1 MEPLMHLLKRPHPF
15 IFNAGS
21 VLIPGL
27 LAFLLILGFAPF
39 SFKALDLAPRAVLS
53 LAFGLIASLGVL
65 LVVGLLKWLA
75 PRFMQEESWT
85 VGKELVLILTVV
97 AGICVLNF
105 AVILGVGLSQ
115 DPVLHVFKSAVLYT
129 LGISIIPVGMLTLLE
144 QFGHQRKKLKQ
155 AKRLTMQ
162 LRQQTTAA
170 PSARNGPSSAGAI
183 LLEAENGQVEL
194 QLKPDEILFLNSDGN
209 YVEVHYVDGSSRP
222 HTKLIRNR
230 LKHFAS
236 ALPEDRFFR
245 CHKSYVVNG
254 ARIIRVEGN
263 ARNLELLLRG
273 TDRRIPVSRSK
284 SDALSAFLKDE

>member
-1 MEPLMHLLKRPHPF
+1 MRVLKRPHPF

-65 LVVGLLKWLA
+65 LVIGLLKWLA

-115 DPVLHVFKSAVLYT
+115 DPVLRVFKLVVLYT

-155 AKRLTMQ
+155 AKRLTMR
-162 LRQQTTAA
+162 LRQQTAEN
-170 PSARNGPSSAGAI
+170 PSARSRPRSARTI
-183 LLEAENGQVEL
+183 LLEAENGKVEL
-194 QLKPDEILFLNSDGN
+194 QLRPDEILFLNSDGN
-209 YVEVHYVDGSSRP
+209 YVDVHHFDGRDRLQK
-222 HTKLIRNR
+222 TLIRNR

-236 ALPEDRFFR
+236 TLPEDHFFR
-245 CHKSYVVNG
+245 CHKSYIVNG
-254 ARIIRVEGN
+254 AHIIRVEGN

-273 TDRRIPVSRSK
+273 TEHRIPVSRSK
-284 SDALSAFLKDE
+284 SDALSAFLKDG